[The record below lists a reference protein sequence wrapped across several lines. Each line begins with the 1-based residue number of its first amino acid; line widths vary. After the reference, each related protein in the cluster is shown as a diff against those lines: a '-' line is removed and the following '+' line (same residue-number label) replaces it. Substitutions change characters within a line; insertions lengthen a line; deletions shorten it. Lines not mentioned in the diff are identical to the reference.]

1 MRFLHTADWH
11 LGRIFHGLRLTEEQ
25 SYLLDQLIELTKAEK
40 TEAVI
45 IAGDIYDRGVPPEDA
60 VRLFDEVL
68 CRLVKEAGQKVILI
82 AGNHDNPARL
92 GFGQILL
99 AGENVFITS
108 PLSATTSPIVLQD
121 QYGPVYFAPFSYGDP
136 LAARTIF
143 RNEAIRSHEDVL
155 CTQINCM
162 LPQIPPK
169 ARSIAIA
176 HVFLAGAQASPDSE
190 RPLAIGGTT
199 SVSPAL
205 FSPFSYTALGHLHM
219 HQTWGESM
227 AYAGSL
233 MKYSFNETAQKKG
246 VFIIELGAN
255 KVEALQSVPLTARHD
270 LKQLRGS
277 FAELMAG
284 ENSELKEAFLQ
295 ITLTDATPIL
305 DAKARLEQRYPH
317 ILHLQYER
325 LLHQPESIAHRSQRK
340 LSYLELTTAFFE
352 QVGEGPLSAEQ
363 RDLLA
368 QAITEVEKGGCQ

>member
-176 HVFLAGAQASPDSE
+176 HVFLAGAQASPDRTSSY
-190 RPLAIGGTT
+190 ASDMGGI
-199 SVSPAL
+199 
-205 FSPFSYTALGHLHM
+205 YG
-219 HQTWGESM
+219 
-227 AYAGSL
+227 
-233 MKYSFNETAQKKG
+233 
-246 VFIIELGAN
+246 
-255 KVEALQSVPLTARHD
+255 
-270 LKQLRGS
+270 LR
-277 FAELMAG
+277 
-284 ENSELKEAFLQ
+284 
-295 ITLTDATPIL
+295 
-305 DAKARLEQRYPH
+305 R
-317 ILHLQYER
+317 
-325 LLHQPESIAHRSQRK
+325 
-340 LSYLELTTAFFE
+340 FFDE
-352 QVGEGPLSAEQ
+352 
-363 RDLLA
+363 
-368 QAITEVEKGGCQ
+368 IFF